1 MRGRTMM
8 ALRILILSLSIFFT
22 ITAGAYSQIKLP
34 EVTGPTIQKIPI
46 FVPNLTSVGPTDAK
60 GQEFADV
67 LRNDLEN
74 AALFDVSTGGEIIT
88 DVNNISFQA
97 FFDAGADYLIAGQY
111 QTSGGKYKFAVQLF
125 NVREERPILGR
136 SYEATPGKVRE
147 AAHRFADLV
156 MKQVTGYDGFFTS
169 KIGFVQGGG
178 HSRNLFLMDYDGAN
192 LIQLTRHN
200 ALVMSPDCS
209 PDGTKIVFNSD
220 KVWDQDLYIMDL
232 VPSISEHRLTRAY
245 KLEQSASW
253 SPSGNQIAFSA
264 NGDIYVSGPS
274 GKGAVNLTR
283 SNAIDVSPTW
293 SPDGSMIAFVSD
305 RGGNPGIYIMSS
317 SGGAARRISSGGY
330 STDPSWSPNPQVNR
344 IAFVKVE
351 GSGANI
357 YTINPDGS
365 DEQRLTSG
373 SRNENP
379 AWSPDG
385 HYIAFSTSRN
395 GAKDIFIMYM
405 NGANQRPL
413 SHGGGKSFPTW
424 CK

>member
-1 MRGRTMM
+1 MM
-8 ALRILILSLSIFFT
+8 ALRILLASLSIFFI
-22 ITAGAYSQIKLP
+22 ITVGAYSQIKLP
-34 EVTGPTIQKIPI
+34 DVTGPTIQKIPI
-46 FVPNLTSVGPTDAK
+46 SVPDLASIGTPDAK
-60 GQEFADV
+60 GKEFVDV

-74 AALFDVSTGGEIIT
+74 AALFNVITGGGVIT
-88 DVNNISFQA
+88 DVNNINFQP

-111 QTSGGKYKFAVQLF
+111 QAAGGKYKFALQLF
-125 NVREERPILGR
+125 NVREERPIIGR

-147 AAHRFADLV
+147 AAHRFADLI
-156 MKQVTGYDGFFTS
+156 MKQITGNDGFFTS
-169 KIGFVQGGG
+169 KIAFVLGSGRG
-178 HSRNLFLMDYDGAN
+178 RNLFIMDYDGAN
-192 LIQLTRHN
+192 LIQLTRHS

-209 PDGTKIVFNSD
+209 PDGTKIVFSSD

-232 VPSISEHRLTRAY
+232 VPSISEHRITRAF
-245 KLEQSASW
+245 KLEQSPAW

-283 SNAIDVSPTW
+283 SYAIDVSPTW

-317 SGGAARRISSGGY
+317 SGGAARKISSGGY
-330 STDPSWSPNPQVNR
+330 STDPSWSPNPQVNK

-357 YTINPDGS
+357 FTINPDGT

-373 SRNENP
+373 GRNETP

-385 HYIAFSTSRN
+385 HYIAFSSTRD
-395 GAKDIFIMYM
+395 GAKDIYIMYM
-405 NGANQRPL
+405 NGENIRRL
-413 SHGGGKSFPTW
+413 SRGGGKSFPAW